1 MKKKTILLSSLFVI
15 SALLWL
21 ASFNYPNVYLQKVF
35 HTFLVLTSSY
45 FVFKLILEEVVVRR
59 IKEARTRYS
68 FTRITSTLYI
78 LTFIAV
84 AITIWV
90 EHPQALL
97 VSYGVLAAG
106 AAVAL
111 QDFLKNLTGGI
122 VIFVSGIYQVGDRI
136 EVNAKIGDVIDI
148 GILYT
153 TLIEI
158 RGWVPG
164 DQPTGRLAT
173 IPNSCVLTGTIN
185 NYTRDHD
192 YIWDEISIPIT
203 YDSDWKEAANK
214 IVTLMEANSQKLQRE
229 AAVDVLEFQGY
240 NKKPKEDH
248 STNIYVD
255 KSTNKHLHVA
265 LTALGIDAETL
276 KEIDVEGVVEEIGAT
291 SKSKSKNVS
300 RAGKKK
306 LLGVLQGD
314 NAE

>member
-35 HTFLVLTSSY
+35 HTCLVLTSSY

-84 AITIWV
+84 TITIWV

-173 IPNSCVLTGTIN
+173 IPNSCVLTGIIN

-214 IVTLMEANSQKLQRE
+214 IADIVERETKHTTGEAERSISKLGEKYYLPRKVMELEPTIYLTLTGKCINFNVRYITEVRQRRQVYSKLSCI
-229 AAVDVLEFQGY
+229 L
-240 NKKPKEDH
+240 
-248 STNIYVD
+248 
-255 KSTNKHLHVA
+255 L
-265 LTALGIDAETL
+265 
-276 KEIDVEGVVEEIGAT
+276 EEIENSDKIRIA
-291 SKSKSKNVS
+291 S
-300 RAGKKK
+300 
-306 LLGVLQGD
+306 
-314 NAE
+314 

>member
-1 MKKKTILLSSLFVI
+1 MKKRTIFLSFFFVI
-15 SALLWL
+15 TALLWL
-21 ASFNYPNVYLQKVF
+21 ASFRYPNLYLQKIF
-35 HTFLVLTSSY
+35 HTFLALTSSY
-45 FVFKLILEEVVVRR
+45 FVFKLILEEVVARR
-59 IKEARTRYS
+59 IREARTRYS

-111 QDFLKNLTGGI
+111 QDFLKNFTGGI

-153 TLIEI
+153 TLVEI
-158 RGWVPG
+158 RDWVPG

-173 IPNSCVLTGTIN
+173 IPNSCVLTGIIN

-192 YIWDEISIPIT
+192 YIWDEIAIPIT

-214 IVTLMEANSQKLQRE
+214 IAYIVERETKHTTGEAERSISKLGEKYYLPGKVMELEPTIYLTLTGKCINFNVRYITEVRQRRQVYSKLSCI
-229 AAVDVLEFQGY
+229 L
-240 NKKPKEDH
+240 
-248 STNIYVD
+248 
-255 KSTNKHLHVA
+255 L
-265 LTALGIDAETL
+265 
-276 KEIDVEGVVEEIGAT
+276 EEIENSDKIRIA
-291 SKSKSKNVS
+291 S
-300 RAGKKK
+300 
-306 LLGVLQGD
+306 
-314 NAE
+314 